1 MIPTDF
7 HIFPRGWYTTNQIKN
22 VGWWSRLFSLWSA
35 ACCFPRDDVQATAPV
50 WRGRPFGHRST
61 GAWRWWF
68 FFLQETLKLG
78 LETMGSMGFGM
89 FRDVSPGFSKARLRF
104 LLPNSSQ
111 LHGLVPA
118 PASDIT
124 SGTLATCLA
133 VASSGW
139 NPVKFRTF
147 SSEIPSG
154 YVNIAIK
161 NGHRNS
167 GFSHETWWF
176 SIVMGQFT
184 RGYQESSGDHD
195 VSQRIFDHLEVQR
208 CLNHGS
214 CTGKQHSLY
223 IWFIWWLNSDAVR
236 LPSADISMY
245 LFSSSI

>member
-1 MIPTDF
+1 MWDDDPDF
-7 HIFPRGWYTTNQIKN
+7 LAFGQRRAVSPAMTSRRRLLCGA
-22 VGWWSRLFSLWSA
+22 VGLLDIGQQELGDGGFFSA
-35 ACCFPRDDVQATAPV
+35 GNTQV
-50 WRGRPFGHRST
+50 
-61 GAWRWWF
+61 GARNH
-68 FFLQETLKLG
+68 G
-78 LETMGSMGFGM
+78 IHG
-89 FRDVSPGFSKARLRF
+89 FRDVSLGFSKARLRF